1 MFVAAGSIIV
11 DDIRTADGRL
21 FEGVLGGG
29 ATHAAAGMRLW
40 TPDVA
45 LVGSVGRDF
54 PPEHW
59 AALEALGLDLR
70 ATRRLDGP
78 TPRAWQLYDADERR
92 TEIFR
97 SPPEEFPAFLP
108 TPEQLAPFAH
118 ARGFHL
124 HTAALDHV
132 DALLAAMR
140 RAPRAVVLWEPA
152 PWHMVP
158 EHRRT
163 VLALLRRVD
172 IVCPNGEEC
181 RTLLGPQPPEA
192 WLTAFL
198 EAGAALAAV
207 RLGRAGSLVQAR
219 GDTAP
224 VHVPAVALGPVVD
237 VTGAGNAY
245 GGGLLVGWARA
256 TQAGSA
262 PDPRAEPETPG
273 AGGGGHADAARA
285 AGLHGAISAAVT
297 LGAPGVPRIT
307 PALQAQAAACLAA
320 HGIGDLPPP

>member
-1 MFVAAGSIIV
+1 MFVAVGSIIV
-11 DDIRTADGRL
+11 DDIRAADGRL

-29 ATHAAAGMRLW
+29 ATHAAAGMCLW
-40 TPDVA
+40 GPDVA
-45 LVGSVGRDF
+45 LVGSIGRDF

-59 AALEALGLDLR
+59 AALEALGLNLH
-70 ATRRLDGP
+70 AIRRLDRA
-78 TPRAWQLYDADERR
+78 TPRAWQLYDADEHR

-97 SPPEEFPAFLP
+97 SPRDEFPAFLP
-108 TPEQLAPFAH
+108 TPDQLAPFVD

-124 HTAALDHV
+124 HTAQLDHV
-132 DALLAAMR
+132 DALLTAMR
-140 RAPRAVVLWEPA
+140 ARRAAVCWEPA

-219 GDTAP
+219 GDAAP

-256 TQAGSA
+256 IRAGPERS
-262 PDPRAEPETPG
+262 PRPQPKPPG
-273 AGGGGHADAARA
+273 AGEGGRSDAARI

-307 PALQAQAAACLAA
+307 PAVQSQAAACLAA